1 MQNIFLRLF
10 VTLRMEGVDRNRGGD
25 RMNTYHPMVTLRMEG
40 VDRNVMVAPQSAHI
54 SPSPSAWRVWI
65 EICSLRSGRS
75 LRRVTLRMEGV
86 DRNDEGAAEGKTQ
99 RGHPPHGGCG

>member
-40 VDRNVMVAPQSAHI
+40 VDRNAFDHMEDDDDAE
-54 SPSPSAWRVWI
+54 SPSAWRVWI
-65 EICSLRSGRS
+65 EILYILAIRS
-75 LRRVTLRMEGV
+75 MIF
-86 DRNDEGAAEGKTQ
+86 
-99 RGHPPHGGCG
+99 GHPPHGGCG